1 MESGQQKW
9 GAAVPAWGPV
19 LAGRP
24 ASARPPRPATARSPA
39 APPTLLPESLQGR
52 GLLAGGGGWGVITA
66 SRLRFGSSL
75 GALHAVAPIVGA
87 TGYVREERWLVP
99 PGAGGGGAGTEVQC
113 GAGAQTSGAGPG
125 ARPPHLKGVAGCG
138 GGS

>member
-24 ASARPPRPATARSPA
+24 ASAL
-39 APPTLLPESLQGR
+39 PTLLPESLQGR

-87 TGYVREERWLVP
+87 TGYVREERWLAP

-113 GAGAQTSGAGPG
+113 GAGAQTSGAGPPNLS
-125 ARPPHLKGVAGCG
+125 A
-138 GGS
+138 